1 MTGSAALEG
10 RRPGASAAGFCF
22 IRCRAR
28 LSIVPQLCY
37 IDSNKETAL
46 MAKSKMIRARVEPA
60 LKHDA
65 EAVLDRLGITPTQA
79 ITLFYRQVTLYR
91 GLPFPVRIPNAATR
105 KALREAR
112 SRRNIETFASVDTW
126 KKEMRSL

>member
-1 MTGSAALEG
+1 
-10 RRPGASAAGFCF
+10 
-22 IRCRAR
+22 
-28 LSIVPQLCY
+28 
-37 IDSNKETAL
+37 

-65 EAVLDRLGITPTQA
+65 EAVLDMLGMTPTEA
-79 ITLFYRQVTLYR
+79 ITLFYKQVTLYR

-112 SRRNIETFASVDTW
+112 SRKNIETFGSIAAW
-126 KKEMRSL
+126 ARAARSA